1 MIKSL
6 EKTLCLKIF
15 ISNPIKVAKILTTV
29 SKIPLS
35 ITMQIL
41 LGKISVW
48 FNYYPL
54 VAWFEFVNIISV
66 DELLKER
73 NL

>member
-1 MIKSL
+1 MLIICYVYIPLVEGHSDLVTIYFYMIKSL

-41 LGKISVW
+41 LGKISV
-48 FNYYPL
+48 
-54 VAWFEFVNIISV
+54 
-66 DELLKER
+66 
-73 NL
+73 